1 MENGEKL
8 VVKAP
13 GLSAERNEVDY
24 ITLDGR
30 RLEHPWLRHGDIAR
44 GAEIV
49 FHLKKVRP
57 KR

>member
-1 MENGEKL
+1 MGENL